1 MITIK
6 LPWPSHD
13 LSPNSR
19 AKWKRI
25 KAVTA
30 ARDEAYLL
38 AMQAGLKMRPG
49 TVRMSLTFNPPSRR
63 HFDLDG
69 LGSRM
74 KSAQDGVFDAL
85 GMDDHSIIELRYIR
99 GQICK
104 GGSVEMR
111 IVEAK

>member
-1 MITIK
+1 MINLI

-38 AMQAGLKMRPG
+38 AIQAGLKMRPG
-49 TVRMSLTFNPPSRR
+49 TVRMCLTFNPPNRR
-63 HFDLDG
+63 RYDLDG
-69 LGSRM
+69 LGSRE
-74 KSAQDGVFDAL
+74 KAQGFI
-85 GMDDHSIIELRYIR
+85 SY
-99 GQICK
+99 
-104 GGSVEMR
+104 
-111 IVEAK
+111 